1 MVGVSLDWSLISCRR
16 CDTLGISTTF
26 LTCLGLGWPRR
37 LDAWGLQIPR
47 RDKNF
52 PASLGGLGDENWRI
66 PLGFPITAVD
76 ILIQG
81 PLQPSPNHPRTARGL
96 FRQKRTVLIPHV
108 RRELEHLDEDRRCSP
123 VRPHARLPGLHKC
136 SAGHIRDTVD
146 SCSYKTGPGGWH

>member
-1 MVGVSLDWSLISCRR
+1 MTHTGNIHNLPHLSW
-16 CDTLGISTTF
+16 TWMAQEAG
-26 LTCLGLGWPRR
+26 CLGSADSKEG
-37 LDAWGLQIPR
+37 Q
-47 RDKNF
+47 NF

-66 PLGFPITAVD
+66 PLGFPVTAVD